1 MNSLPYISLGM
12 WINRC
17 WLDTADRMVVLMND
31 EVPSMLMLVTSIE
44 IFEGFYTELGA
55 WT

>member
-1 MNSLPYISLGM
+1 MNALPCISLDM

-17 WLDTADRMVVLMND
+17 WLDTTDGMIVLMED
-31 EVPSMLMLVTSIE
+31 EVPSFLMLVTSIE
-44 IFEGFYTELGA
+44 IFEGFYAELGA